1 MLARQSSALLR
12 GQPMIDLHPMAS
24 NLRNHIKMTTVG
36 RFDAL
41 RGCVFV
47 GSAGTAAITYVV
59 MTNMFPPMKKH
70 AEREMPAD

>member
-1 MLARQSSALLR
+1 
-12 GQPMIDLHPMAS
+12 MIDLHPVAS

-47 GSAGTAAITYVV
+47 GSAGTAAITYLV
-59 MTNMFPPMKKH
+59 MTNMFSPMKKH